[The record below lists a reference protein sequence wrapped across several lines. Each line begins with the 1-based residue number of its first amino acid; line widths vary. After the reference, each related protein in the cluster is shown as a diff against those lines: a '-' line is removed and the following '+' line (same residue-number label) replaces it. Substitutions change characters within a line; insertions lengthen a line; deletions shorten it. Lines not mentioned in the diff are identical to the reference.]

1 MTIRTTSLLVL
12 CLALA
17 AVPSVAGVLYDNG
30 PKGPDA
36 DAWNVSQGFVV
47 SDTFTLL
54 AASTVNGFSFNAWL
68 IPGDTQVS
76 AELSIRTQP
85 NGGTSFFDQFMNF
98 TQSNCTTNAYG
109 YSVCA
114 ETASFNG
121 PHLAAGTYWINL
133 QNASIPNGDPVL
145 WDENSGFGCDSP
157 GCPSQAYS
165 NTHGITY
172 GTIPS
177 ESFTIYGNGSTTGT
191 TPEPSAIL
199 LVGSGIL
206 GLIGVF
212 RRGLL

>member
-1 MTIRTTSLLVL
+1 VTIRTSSLLRL

-36 DAWNVSQGFVV
+36 DAWNVSQGFIV

-54 AASTVNGFSFNAWL
+54 ASSTVNGFSFNAWL

-76 AELSIRTQP
+76 AEISISTQP
-85 NGGTSFFDQFMNF
+85 NGGTSFFDQFVNF

-121 PHLAAGTYWINL
+121 PHLTAGTYWINL
-133 QNASIPNGDPVL
+133 QNATVPDGDPVL
-145 WDENSGFGCDSP
+145 WDENSGFGCGSP
-157 GCPSQAYS
+157 GCPSQAYY
-165 NTHGITY
+165 NTL

-177 ESFTIYGNGSTTGT
+177 ESFTIFGGGSTTTGT
-191 TPEPSAIL
+191 TPEAGTIL
-199 LVGSGIL
+199 LFGSGVL

-212 RRGLL
+212 RRELL